1 MNLGDILINPL
12 FVPLLVAVITI
23 ISNICFLYWLR
34 KWQYKAVYITR
45 NIEKTYIPLVAE
57 INDRIEQ
64 LDRFLTRPKDFHYKF
79 EKLEEIKKSE
89 LFEFVRNHDKKLY
102 NCLEFFY
109 DKIYPKFKELNE
121 LKKNVQESIRWSWIN
136 HIEKIAQNEITKSV
150 ANNFITDLFNS
161 HIFVSVFTERTEEI
175 LEKWNK
181 SRTDFINRFKVFK
194 VAENEIYVLIK
205 IAQPKVNE
213 LRAFYYNLKSQV
225 SKNVTDDLIPRMRKY
240 ISSPL

>member
-1 MNLGDILINPL
+1 M
-12 FVPLLVAVITI
+12 
-23 ISNICFLYWLR
+23 
-34 KWQYKAVYITR
+34 
-45 NIEKTYIPLVAE
+45 
-57 INDRIEQ
+57 
-64 LDRFLTRPKDFHYKF
+64 
-79 EKLEEIKKSE
+79 
-89 LFEFVRNHDKKLY
+89 
-102 NCLEFFY
+102 
-109 DKIYPKFKELNE
+109 
-121 LKKNVQESIRWSWIN
+121 QESIRWSWIN

-150 ANNFITDLFNS
+150 ANDFITDLFNS

-225 SKNVTDDLIPRMRKY
+225 SKHVTDDLIPRMRKY